1 MTLIDVLGFTAGILT
16 TAAFLPQV
24 WKTWRSKSAKDLS
37 RGMYAILCLGFA
49 MWCVYG
55 LLIGSAPIVL
65 ANGLV
70 LVLGSAVL
78 WMKLR
83 WG

>member
-1 MTLIDVLGFTAGILT
+1 MTLIDVLGFAAGILT

-24 WKTWRSKSAKDLS
+24 LKTWRSKSAKDLS
-37 RGMYAILCLGFA
+37 RGMYAILCLGFS
-49 MWCVYG
+49 MWCLYG
-55 LLIGSAPIVL
+55 VMIGSAPIVL
-65 ANGLV
+65 TNGLV
-70 LVLGSAVL
+70 LILGSAVL